1 MPRIE
6 LDCHS
11 RDVRKFL
18 RAPQANQEL
27 PKQES
32 DQPSS
37 APFKRLITGASSE
50 ASFYCAV
57 KQSSCGSSFSRFE
70 IDSDEELS
78 YSQDRVAESLLKV
91 SRDRW

>member
-11 RDVRKFL
+11 RDVRKL
-18 RAPQANQEL
+18 TRAPQANQEL
-27 PKQES
+27 SKQES
-32 DQPSS
+32 DHLSS

-50 ASFYCAV
+50 APLYCAV

-70 IDSDEELS
+70 FDSDEELS
-78 YSQDRVAESLLKV
+78 HSQDRVAESLLKM
-91 SRDRW
+91 SRERW